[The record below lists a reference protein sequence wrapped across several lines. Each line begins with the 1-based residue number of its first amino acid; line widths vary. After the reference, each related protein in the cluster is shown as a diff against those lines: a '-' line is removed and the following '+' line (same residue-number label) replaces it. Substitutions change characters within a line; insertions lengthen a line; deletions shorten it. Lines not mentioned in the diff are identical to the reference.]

1 MKQYSD
7 EIIESSQALKDL
19 NTIALSYAAVE
30 GNIIYSH
37 PLRRSDQ
44 AFNPDFC
51 AKRHNLWT
59 LAQLSTEVME
69 IGFCAG
75 HSTLIMFLAN
85 PSIKLTVFDLI
96 YHRYTRP
103 CYEYIK
109 RTFNTSQLYA
119 GDSRKGVPVFI
130 RDYPGH
136 KFDLIHIDGSHEEA
150 YVRADYQNSIWVSRP
165 GTCLVFD
172 DTSPSGDNHINRM
185 IQEKV
190 AAKEIEI
197 IDRDTLGLLATKY
210 HEIAR
215 VL

>member
-1 MKQYSD
+1 
-7 EIIESSQALKDL
+7 
-19 NTIALSYAAVE
+19 
-30 GNIIYSH
+30 
-37 PLRRSDQ
+37 
-44 AFNPDFC
+44 
-51 AKRHNLWT
+51 
-59 LAQLSTEVME
+59 ME

-75 HSTLIMFLAN
+75 HSALIMFLAN
-85 PSIKLTVFDLI
+85 PDIKLTAFDLI

-119 GDSRKGVPVFI
+119 GDSRKGVPAFI

-136 KFDLIHIDGSHEEA
+136 KFDLIHIDGCHEER

-165 GTCLVFD
+165 GTYLVFD
-172 DTSPSGDNHINRM
+172 DTSPSGNNHINKL
-185 IQEKV
+185 ILEKV

-197 IDRDTLGLLATKY
+197 VDRDSLGLLATNY